1 MIYFDTAYLAK
12 CYINEIG
19 SGEVRK
25 LAGTTT
31 RVACCEYGRVEL
43 IAAFHRAA
51 REGRIDEHY
60 FGVILSQF
68 DRDEEDELWN
78 WLPLTPALLG
88 SAFLEY
94 RHLPRSVFL
103 RTADAIHLCCARD
116 AGFDTIYSNDSHL
129 LLAAPHFGLRGENVI
144 G

>member
-19 SGEVRK
+19 SEEVRT
-25 LAGTTT
+25 LAGKAK

-43 IAAFHRAA
+43 MAAFHRAL
-51 REGRIDEHY
+51 REGRIDKHY
-60 FGVILSQF
+60 FDVILSQF
-68 DRDEEDELWN
+68 DRDEEDELWR
-78 WLPLTPALLG
+78 WLPLTPAILKA
-88 SAFLEY
+88 AFLEY
-94 RHLPRSVFL
+94 RSLPRDLFL

-116 AGFDTIYSNDSHL
+116 AGFETVYSNDSHL
-129 LLAAPHFGLRGENVI
+129 LLAAPHFGLRGENAI